1 MGLAIDAAR
10 KARFI
15 TDWVLPHTPG
25 PDVEVIRFLIEER
38 DIIGFGS
45 EAIGTDAGQGGHRSL
60 AWVPRLA

>member
-38 DIIGFGS
+38 DI
-45 EAIGTDAGQGGHRSL
+45 
-60 AWVPRLA
+60 